1 MSEKKQVTLL
11 RSWQSS
17 PEKFFREALKV
28 EMLTFQQIEAL
39 NEVAMLVACK
49 RKLGES
55 KVNPRIILSLDEM
68 KYAKK
73 IGISI
78 MAGKGVGK
86 SFFGGG
92 LILWFLSCFPD
103 CVIPCTAPSAHQLR
117 DVLWK
122 NAASL
127 LGKSIIKDW
136 HTLQNDKIYYT
147 AKGGKE
153 WFAIA
158 RTCNPKASLDA
169 QANTLQGF
177 HAKHMMIVIDEASGV
192 GEPVFDK
199 LESTLTEPCN
209 FILMLFNPNK
219 STGFAIGSHVGIG
232 ASDWI
237 RLRWNA
243 EESTLVTKES
253 IERYARKYGKDSNF
267 YRVNVLGLP
276 PKSDKDTLIPYEW
289 VEAAINRDIEPMD
302 TDLLVAGFDVGAGG
316 DSSVLAFRLGP
327 KVYNMETNDTPD
339 SELLT
344 NWSMAHILTREP
356 SYVMVDKIGVG
367 WGIEGNLRARIDSS
381 ATQIVGVNA
390 GEMPS
395 LDDKFYCLRDELWWR
410 LRDQFEHGTISI
422 PDDEELKGELTTI
435 KYDQKA
441 KGRHGFVIKVEDK
454 RSMIARGLRSPNKAD
469 ALCMTE
475 YFATESLRK
484 MNSHT
489 QQNWRKNQQSI
500 SYRTV

>member
-1 MSEKKQVTLL
+1 MSDKKAGVLIK
-11 RSWQSS
+11 SWQMS

-28 EMLTFQQIEAL
+28 EMLTDQQVGAL
-39 NEVAMLVACK
+39 KEIGMLVACK
-49 RKLGES
+49 RKLAES
-55 KVNPRIILSLDEM
+55 KKNPAIVLTDKQM
-68 KYAKK
+68 GYAKK
-73 IGISI
+73 TGVSI

-92 LILWFLSCFPD
+92 LLIWFLTCFPD

-122 NAASL
+122 NASYL
-127 LGKSIIKDW
+127 LNRSIVKDW
-136 HTLQNDKIYYT
+136 HTLQNDKIFYT
-147 AKGGKE
+147 EKKGRE

-158 RTCNPKASLDA
+158 RTCNPNASKDS

-177 HAKHMMIVIDEASGV
+177 HSKHMMIVVDEASGV

-209 FILMLFNPNK
+209 FIVLLFNPNK
-219 STGFAIGSHVGIG
+219 ATGFAASTHMGID
-232 ASDWI
+232 APNWI

-243 EESTLVTKES
+243 EESSLVTSES

-267 YRVNVLGLP
+267 YRVSVLGLP

-302 TDLLVAGFDVGAGG
+302 TDLLVCGFDVGAGG
-316 DSSVLAFRLGP
+316 DPSVMAFRHGP
-327 KVYNMETNDTPD
+327 KVYELETNDTPD
-339 SELLT
+339 SEMLT
-344 NWSMAHILTREP
+344 NWSMGHIMNREP
-356 SYVMVDKIGVG
+356 GYVMVDKIGVG

-381 ATQIVGVNA
+381 VTEIIGVNS

-395 LDDKFYCLRDELWWR
+395 EDDRFFGLRDELWWR
-410 LRDQFEHGTISI
+410 LRTQFENGTISI

-454 RSMIARGLRSPNKAD
+454 KSMIARGLKSPNKAD

-475 YFATESLRK
+475 YFAMESLRK
-484 MNSHT
+484 MNTHT
-489 QQNWRKNQQSI
+489 ERNWRKQSRSL